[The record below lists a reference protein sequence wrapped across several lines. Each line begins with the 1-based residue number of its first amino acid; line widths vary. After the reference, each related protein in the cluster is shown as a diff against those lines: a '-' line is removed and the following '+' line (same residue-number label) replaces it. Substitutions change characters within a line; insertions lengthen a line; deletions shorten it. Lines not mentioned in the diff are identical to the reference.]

1 VPGLVALIGFMG
13 AGKTTVG
20 RILAPRLGVP
30 FVDLD
35 ELIAIDAGMSIPE
48 IFRVRG
54 EEAFRALES
63 ACIERMGRRRAAV
76 VAAGGGAPL
85 RPENRRFFRK
95 QARTFY
101 LALPFAELAARTS
114 GDTSRPLR
122 SRSIEDLRLLYES
135 RLPVYEEMGV
145 RIDAAGRSPEQ
156 IAESIALS
164 LGAPSPRL
172 PG

>member
-1 VPGLVALIGFMG
+1 MPSLVALIGFMG

-35 ELIAIDAGMSIPE
+35 ELIAIEAGLSIPD
-48 IFRVRG
+48 IFRIRG
-54 EEAFRALES
+54 EEAFRRAES
-63 ACIERMGRRRAAV
+63 ACIERMGRAPAAV

-85 RPENRRFFRK
+85 RPENRRFFLE

-101 LALPFAELAARTS
+101 LALPFEELAARTA
-114 GDTSRPLR
+114 GDGSRPLR
-122 SRSIEDLRLLYES
+122 SRSVEDLKLLYEA
-135 RLPVYEEMGV
+135 RLPVYEELGFRV
-145 RIDAAGRSPEQ
+145 DATGRSPEE

-164 LGAPSPRL
+164 VRAEHPRSP
-172 PG
+172 G